1 MQTSDGA
8 ECGLLKN
15 LALTCIVSLDSP
27 EEPVLHVLGDCGM
40 ASLTEIASCRVS
52 MAEKIFVNGRWVG
65 VFYDCDEAVAIVN
78 TLRNLRRGQFIHGEV
93 SCLR

>member
-8 ECGLLKN
+8 ECGLMKN
-15 LALTCIVSLDSP
+15 LALTCIVSSDSP

-40 ASLTEIASCRVS
+40 KPLEEIAPCAVS

-65 VFYDCDEAVAIVN
+65 VFYDLNEAVAIVN
-78 TLRNLRRGQFIHGEV
+78 TLKNLRRGQFIHGEV
-93 SCLR
+93 SSL